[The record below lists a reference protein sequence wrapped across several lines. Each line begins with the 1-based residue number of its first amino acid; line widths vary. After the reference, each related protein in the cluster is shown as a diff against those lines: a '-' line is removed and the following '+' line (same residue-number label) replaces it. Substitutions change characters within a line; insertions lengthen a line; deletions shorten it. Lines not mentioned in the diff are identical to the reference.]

1 MKLKENFSKVAFTNK
16 LEQMSSPNSSFRR
29 GAGAGGNWFC
39 GVDGGCLL
47 LMKARGEV
55 ATVDQ
60 TETGTR
66 FDPRQD

>member
-16 LEQMSSPNSSFRR
+16 LEQMFSPNSSFRR

-47 LMKARGEV
+47 LMKARREV

-66 FDPRQD
+66 FDPQQD